1 MCYSDVVLIFV
12 FLGTLGL
19 MLAIFGWGVHVS
31 KPRVVATDMRRA
43 DYAESIE
50 PDMTLCEPPRRAFDA
65 STWAQV

>member
-1 MCYSDVVLIFV
+1 MMILVV
-12 FLGTLGL
+12 LGTLLL
-19 MLAIFGWGVHVS
+19 MGAIFGLGVHVS

-50 PDMTLCEPPRRAFDA
+50 ADVSLCEPSRRAFDA